1 VVTQAQPT
9 RKTGG
14 GMVPLSIPQEAG
26 FLFGVIYAFFGLLG
40 IGLMAGQTHIAFSGD
55 VGAAKVVKLFE
66 VNQLSNTVHLAA
78 AALLLVGCLSGAGS
92 ARFLNGVIGLF
103 FLAIGVIGFFAI
115 DTRIDVIALN
125 NWVNLLHVVSGLA
138 LLGAAAPI
146 PARRP
151 LR

>member
-1 VVTQAQPT
+1 MVTQAQPT
-9 RKTGG
+9 RKSSG

-40 IGLMAGQTHIAFSGD
+40 IGLMAGHGYVAFSGD
-55 VGAAKVVKLFE
+55 VGGAKIIKLFE
-66 VNQLSNTVHLAA
+66 VNQLSNTVHLSA
-78 AALLLVGCLSGAGS
+78 AALLLIGCLSGAGA
-92 ARFLNGVIGLF
+92 ARFFNGLIGLF
-103 FLAIGVIGFFAI
+103 FLVIGIIGFFAI
-115 DTRIDVIALN
+115 DSSIDVIALN
-125 NWVNLLHVVSGLA
+125 EWTNLLHLVSGLA